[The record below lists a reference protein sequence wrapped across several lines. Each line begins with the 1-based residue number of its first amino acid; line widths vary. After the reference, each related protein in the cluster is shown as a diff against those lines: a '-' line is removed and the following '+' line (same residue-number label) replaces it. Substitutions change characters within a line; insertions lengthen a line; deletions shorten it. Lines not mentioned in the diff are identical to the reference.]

1 MKFCLSVEGKCSPV
15 DFVWHI
21 LDLNTSPRS
30 FSFSRQVSL
39 SSLAILRNVA
49 FYPNGRVKV
58 LLDKNV
64 LSTLA
69 RLVDLTE
76 TEPEMSNI
84 VLSLIWALAHNNHR
98 AKVVLQQSGVTKRVR
113 EEVHRREMKRR
124 SSVGARRGDDLLDTV
139 KNILVVEKLPK
150 A

>member
-1 MKFCLSVEGKCSPV
+1 M
-15 DFVWHI
+15 
-21 LDLNTSPRS
+21 
-30 FSFSRQVSL
+30 
-39 SSLAILRNVA
+39 A

-58 LLDKNV
+58 LLYKNV

-69 RLVDLTE
+69 RLVDFTE

-84 VLSLIWALAHNNHR
+84 VLSLIWALAHNNR

-124 SSVGARRGDDLLDTV
+124 SSGGANRGDDLLDTV
-139 KNILVVEKLPK
+139 KNVLVVEKLPK

>member
-1 MKFCLSVEGKCSPV
+1 M
-15 DFVWHI
+15 
-21 LDLNTSPRS
+21 
-30 FSFSRQVSL
+30 SL

-69 RLVDLTE
+69 RLVDFTE

-124 SSVGARRGDDLLDTV
+124 SSVGAKRGDDLLDTV
-139 KNILVVEKLPK
+139 KNVLVVEKLPK